1 MRKLLT
7 ILIIILYNNLSFAQQ
22 SGIKISSEKRNEQIF
37 IKDKHRIRL
46 KTRKGVSISGKYK
59 IIDSDHIKIKGITI
73 DVKDIRK
80 IKKNPLGVSILTSS
94 MCFIGS
100 AAILTGNYFSGIFSR
115 KKKRVANVVPAA
127 ILAYIGVKS
136 PNFSKGYRKS
146 TWKIEIVE

>member
-1 MRKLLT
+1 MKKLLV
-7 ILIIILYNNLSFAQQ
+7 ILIIVFYSNTNFAQQ
-22 SGIKISSEKRNEQIF
+22 SGIKISNEKRNEQIF

-46 KTRKGVSISGKYK
+46 KTRKGVGISGKYK

-73 DVKDIRK
+73 NVRDIRK

-94 MCFIGS
+94 ICFIGS
-100 AAILTGNYFSGIFSR
+100 AAILSGNYFSGIFNTKR
-115 KKKRVANVVPAA
+115 KKAANIIPAA

-146 TWKIEIVE
+146 SWKIEIVE